1 MDTKTQHSKDMERL
15 MQAILMC
22 KELHGNQVD
31 KCGQPYWIHPFT
43 VAMRSFTGYSGTF
56 EISRAIVGM
65 LHDIPEDTRISVALV
80 TEIINLTPEEQE
92 ALDLLT
98 HKDGT
103 TYSDYIDSIVES
115 GNRIAMEVKLDDL
128 LHNMNLNR
136 FSDANLPLT
145 SKDEKRFEKYKA
157 AYNKLLV
164 KLKGIT

>member
-1 MDTKTQHSKDMERL
+1 MDSLTQHSKDMERL
-15 MQAILMC
+15 MQAIYLC

-43 VAMRSFTGYSGTF
+43 VAMRNFTGYSGTF
-56 EISRAIVGM
+56 EISRAIVGLM
-65 LHDIPEDTRISVALV
+65 HDVPEDTRAPIAAIATTLD
-80 TEIINLTPEEQE
+80 LTSEEQE
-92 ALDLLT
+92 ALELLT
-98 HKDGT
+98 HEDGIA
-103 TYSDYIDSIVES
+103 YSTYIDAIIES
-115 GNRIAMEVKLDDL
+115 GNRIAIEVKLDDL

-136 FSDANLPLT
+136 FSDANMALT

>member
-1 MDTKTQHSKDMERL
+1 
-15 MQAILMC
+15 MQAIYLC

-56 EISRAIVGM
+56 EISRAIVGLM
-65 LHDIPEDTRISVALV
+65 HDVPEDTRAPIAAIV
-80 TEIINLTPEEQE
+80 TTLDLTPEEQE
-92 ALDLLT
+92 ALELLT
-98 HKDGT
+98 HEDGIA
-103 TYSDYIDSIVES
+103 YSTYIDAIIES
-115 GNRIAMEVKLDDL
+115 GNRIAIEVKLDDL

-136 FSDANLPLT
+136 FSDANMALT

-157 AYNKLLV
+157 TYNKLLV